1 MKASYLGRVIE
12 YFNPMQS
19 LDERR
24 KDWYVDRPD
33 SPHEEIKVLLLNDPT
48 PLKIL
53 FSGHIG
59 SGKSSALNCLA
70 IDPEIKNKF
79 FIVKFSVQRDL
90 NIFDL
95 TYSDLL
101 LAVGKRLFDEAD
113 GAGLA
118 LADKLLND
126 LEKWTT
132 EVAVVSNRSQS
143 ADVTVKGRISAWFL
157 SAVGT
162 LKTGYSQNKEFRQK
176 FEPRVPELIEF
187 MNRIIHAIQTHPQ
200 GGGKSVLLVIEDL
213 DKPPVD
219 VSMDLF
225 LTKGSVLVQPEC
237 KIVFTV
243 PTSVLYSGQIK
254 VVHQNFPM
262 QYVLPNFK
270 IKDQSGER
278 SAKAWDCMREIVLR
292 RMDAQLIDSGPLGAL
307 DYAVEM
313 SGGVTR
319 ELIRIIQAAALR
331 AVVTKANS
339 IQRAHV
345 DQAVAKFRGEYSNQL
360 TRQESVAIL
369 LEVHKTRQLR
379 SQDEKPMLDLMHNL
393 MILQYPNDPGWYE
406 VNPIVRQL
414 IGV

>member
-1 MKASYLGRVIE
+1 MKASFLGKVIE

-19 LDERR
+19 LNEKL

-33 SPHEEIKVLLLNDPT
+33 NPHEEIKVLLLNDPT

-59 SGKSSALNCLA
+59 SGKSSALNCLTR
-70 IDPEIKNKF
+70 DPEIKNRF
-79 FIVKFSVQRDL
+79 FIVQFSVERDL

-101 LAVGKRLFDEAD
+101 LAIGKRLFEEAD
-113 GAGLA
+113 SAGLV
-118 LADKLLND
+118 LEGKLLSD
-126 LEKWTT
+126 LEKWTS
-132 EVAVVSNRSQS
+132 EISVVKKREEG
-143 ADVTVKGRISAWFL
+143 ADVTVKGKLSAWFL

-162 LKTGYSQNKEFRQK
+162 LKTGYSENKEFRQK
-176 FEPRVPELIEF
+176 FEPRVPELIIF
-187 MNRIIHAIQTHPQ
+187 INRIIRGIETH
-200 GGGKSVLLVIEDL
+200 GLAGSRKVLLVIEDL

-225 LTKGSVLVQPEC
+225 LTKGPVLVQPEC
-237 KIVFTV
+237 KIIFTV

-254 VVHQNFPM
+254 VVQQNFPM

-270 IKDQSGER
+270 IKDQSGEK
-278 SAKAWDCMREIVLR
+278 SDTAWNCMRDIGLR
-292 RMDAQLIDSGPLGAL
+292 RMDATLIDSEAL

-345 DQAVAKFRGEYSNQL
+345 DHAVVKFRGEYSNQL
-360 TRQESVAIL
+360 TRQESLEIL
-369 LEVHKTRQLR
+369 REVHKTRQLR
-379 SQDEKPMLDLMHNL
+379 SKDEKPMLDLMHNL
-393 MILQYPNDPGWYE
+393 MILQYPDGPGWYE

>member
-1 MKASYLGRVIE
+1 MRAAYLGKVIE
-12 YFNPMQS
+12 YFTPMQS
-19 LDERR
+19 LDASR
-24 KDWYVDRPD
+24 KEWYVERPD
-33 SPHEEIKVLLLNDPT
+33 SPHEEIKALLLYDPT
-48 PLKIL
+48 PLKVL

-59 SGKSSALNCLA
+59 SGKSSALNRLA
-70 IDPEIKNKF
+70 MDADIKKTF
-79 FIVKFSVQRDL
+79 FIAQFSVERDL

-101 LAVGKRLFDEAD
+101 LAIGKRLFDAAGE
-113 GAGLA
+113 AGLA
-118 LADKLLND
+118 LDGKLLND

-132 EVAVVSNRSQS
+132 EVALVSERSDS

-176 FEPRVPELIEF
+176 FEPRVPELIVF
-187 MNRIIHAIQTHPQ
+187 INRIIHAIQTHPQ
-200 GGGKSVLLVIEDL
+200 GSGKSVLLVIEDL

-225 LTKGSVLVQPEC
+225 LTKGPVLVQPDC

-254 VVHQNFPM
+254 VVQQNFPM

-270 IKDQSGER
+270 IKEPSGEK
-278 SAKAWDCMREIVLR
+278 SDTPWNCMRDIALR
-292 RMDAQLIDSGPLGAL
+292 RMDAQLIDSGAL

-331 AVVTKANS
+331 AVVSKANS
-339 IQRAHV
+339 IQRVHV
-345 DQAVAKFRGEYSNQL
+345 EHAVVKFRGEYNNQL
-360 TRQESVAIL
+360 TRQDSIQIL
-369 LEVHKTRQLR
+369 LDVHKTHQLR
-379 SQDEKPMLDLMHNL
+379 SMDEKPMLDLLHNL
-393 MILQYPNDPGWYE
+393 MILHYPNGAGWYE

>member
-1 MKASYLGRVIE
+1 MKASYLGKVIE

-19 LDERR
+19 LDEKR
-24 KDWYVDRPD
+24 KQWYVDRPD
-33 SPHEEIKVLLLNDPT
+33 NPHEEIKVLLLHDPT

-59 SGKSSALNCLA
+59 SGKSSALNRLTA
-70 IDPEIKNKF
+70 DPEIKNGF
-79 FIVKFSVQRDL
+79 FIVQFSVERDL

-101 LAVGKRLFDEAD
+101 LAIGKRLFDEAD
-113 GAGLA
+113 GRNLQ
-118 LADKLLND
+118 LDEKLLTD
-126 LEKWTT
+126 LEKWTA
-132 EVAVVSNRSQS
+132 EVSVVRKKEEGADVAV
-143 ADVTVKGRISAWFL
+143 KGKISAWFL

-162 LKTGYSQNKEFRQK
+162 LKTGYSENKEFRQK
-176 FEPRVPELIEF
+176 FEPRVPELIVF
-187 MNRIIHAIQTHPQ
+187 INRIIHAIQTHP
-200 GGGKSVLLVIEDL
+200 GGGKKVLLVIEDL

-219 VSMDLF
+219 VSLDLF
-225 LTKGSVLVQPEC
+225 LTKGPVLVQPEC

-254 VVHQNFPM
+254 VVQQNFPM

-270 IKDQSGER
+270 IKDPAGDKSDT
-278 SAKAWDCMREIVLR
+278 AWNCMRDIVLR
-292 RMDAQLIDSGPLGAL
+292 RLDAPLIDSEAL

-331 AVVTKANS
+331 AVVTKANA
-339 IQRAHV
+339 IQRVHV
-345 DQAVAKFRGEYSNQL
+345 DHAVVKFRGEYSNQL
-360 TRQESVAIL
+360 TRQESVEIL
-369 LEVHKTRQLR
+369 REVHKTRQLR
-379 SQDEKPMLDLMHNL
+379 SKDEKPMLDLMHNL
-393 MILQYPNDPGWYE
+393 MILQYPNGPGWYE